1 MGLRAS
7 DRNKLRGGG
16 YMGRFDSFLRDEEK
30 QRGLEKKYKI
40 LISAILFSSKQ
51 TSQMNTYNW
60 NSHSQEKQYLW
71 ARSLPWSLRSVTAT
85 QQQWRNCAI
94 VSFYLYRIN
103 CIIDSV
109 ILRTN
114 QSWST
119 SSCDRGQSDLAE
131 HDYMGRRKCRR
142 NKNTANSP

>member
-1 MGLRAS
+1 MYWSFFICIYIPFISSHIGIQS
-7 DRNKLRGGG
+7 DTCFNVVVFNGAQSFKQRQTGGGG

-60 NSHSQEKQYLW
+60 NTHSQEKQRLW

-94 VSFYLYRIN
+94 VSFYLYRI
-103 CIIDSV
+103 I
-109 ILRTN
+109 
-114 QSWST
+114 
-119 SSCDRGQSDLAE
+119 A
-131 HDYMGRRKCRR
+131 
-142 NKNTANSP
+142 